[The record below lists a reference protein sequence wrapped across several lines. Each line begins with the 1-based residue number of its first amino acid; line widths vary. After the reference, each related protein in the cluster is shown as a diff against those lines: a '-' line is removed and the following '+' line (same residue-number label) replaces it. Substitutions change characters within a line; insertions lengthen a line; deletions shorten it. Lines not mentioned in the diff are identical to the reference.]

1 MKYFFI
7 FRLLILLAAFS
18 ISSTLYAAITVDGSQ
33 DSYLLG
39 NHIEYLEEK
48 GSVLSLEEIM
58 SAQQNFRFEQA
69 KGPVPNFGQVNSAFW
84 FKINVNHQLSEKKHW
99 LIELDSPILIISN
112 FIPPIS
118 MDAITKLS
126 PVIPT
131 LFLSVQL
138 KHIILFLM
146 STFLRNN

>member
-1 MKYFFI
+1 VKYFFI

-58 SAQQNFRFEQA
+58 SAQQKLPLRTSQRA
-69 KGPVPNFGQVNSAFW
+69 GT
-84 FKINVNHQLSEKKHW
+84 
-99 LIELDSPILIISN
+99 ELWPG
-112 FIPPIS
+112 
-118 MDAITKLS
+118 
-126 PVIPT
+126 
-131 LFLSVQL
+131 
-138 KHIILFLM
+138 
-146 STFLRNN
+146 